1 MENNSRVLAKNTLL
15 LYFRQILI
23 MAVSLYT
30 ARVVLAVLGAEDFG
44 IYNVVAGVVTMFG
57 FLGGAMAS
65 SSQRY
70 FSYDL
75 GKKDL
80 KHLGITFSVTFQI
93 YLLIALVVLLFVETA
108 GLWFLNT
115 KLVIP
120 SNRLIAAN
128 WIFQAAI
135 ISFLLTL
142 ITTPFMAIIIAHEN
156 MTVYAYVSIV
166 EVALKLGIVFLLKY
180 LPYDKLIVYGI
191 LLSLVSFINTA
202 IYRFYCHKH
211 YSECKVRFVCD
222 GKLFK
227 EIIAYSGWN
236 LFGNLAAIFKNQ
248 GINILLNL
256 HFGTI
261 VNAARGIAGQVNSA
275 VMSFSNNF
283 STALRPQVIK
293 TYAANQKED
302 TMRLVFRGCKFTF
315 FLMYIFTL
323 PLCLEMKSIL
333 SLWLKNPPEYAVVF
347 TQLVLIDALIDSI
360 SYPLMTL
367 AQATG
372 KIRLY
377 QAVVGGI
384 LLLNLPVSYVAL
396 RFGAPA
402 YSVMLVA
409 IVLSVTAFIVR
420 FFIVSVLGGMS
431 KRQFVIKTIFPCV
444 AVSVGSAILPLLFVL
459 NVNESFFRMFT
470 TVLISGGCSV
480 LSILFL
486 GMTKNERNAV
496 LAKPKSVMLNLF
508 QYPKKS
514 NGKEDC
520 LSSVRYDLRH
530 VEKVENCSGCHACF
544 SSCPKEAISMLANNE
559 GFLLPV
565 IDKKKCVDCG
575 VCEKVCPALN
585 PIKGESVG
593 NLAENTTAYAAI
605 NLNEKIRMESSSGGV
620 FTALSE
626 YVISQEGI
634 VFGAKFDRDFL
645 VVHSYTNNIEDLE
658 EFRGSKY
665 VQSKIG
671 TSYKDC
677 KTFLEQ
683 GRKVLFSGTP
693 CQIQGLKKY
702 LRKEYSNLL
711 TVDFIC
717 HGVPSPFLWQKYID
731 YRLLKAHARRGEI
744 SKTAFRRKINGW
756 KQYSLLFTFANNS
769 EYCASLYKDP
779 YLQIFLKDIAL
790 RKSCYECAS
799 RGLERPSDITL
810 ADFWGIQNVIPR
822 MDDDKGT
829 SLVLLHSSQGRELW
843 SIIEKGLSVKQ
854 VSLDCVVKNNRSVVF
869 SPIMPKRRSVFYKD
883 LSNKKFSS
891 VVRKYGVTHIR
902 TRGVRLAKRFVIYA
916 LRLAI
921 HKWGGVV
928 HNGYVYYLR
937 PCYTLLI
944 KKSNKRYI
952 FLNKNS
958 ACRKVGGVLL
968 FNTRSLRIS

>member
-80 KHLGITFSVTFQI
+80 KHLEITFSVTFQI
-93 YLLIALVVLLFVETA
+93 YLLIALVVFLFVETA

-166 EVALKLGIVFLLKY
+166 EVALKLGIVVLLKY

-211 YSECKVRFVCD
+211 YSECKVRFICD

-248 GINILLNL
+248 GINILLNF
-256 HFGTI
+256 HFGAI

-333 SLWLKNPPEYAVVF
+333 SLWLKNPPEYAIVF

-396 RFGAPA
+396 RFDAPA

-409 IVLSVTAFIVR
+409 
-420 FFIVSVLGGMS
+420 
-431 KRQFVIKTIFPCV
+431 
-444 AVSVGSAILPLLFVL
+444 
-459 NVNESFFRMFT
+459 
-470 TVLISGGCSV
+470 
-480 LSILFL
+480 
-486 GMTKNERNAV
+486 
-496 LAKPKSVMLNLF
+496 
-508 QYPKKS
+508 
-514 NGKEDC
+514 
-520 LSSVRYDLRH
+520 
-530 VEKVENCSGCHACF
+530 
-544 SSCPKEAISMLANNE
+544 
-559 GFLLPV
+559 
-565 IDKKKCVDCG
+565 
-575 VCEKVCPALN
+575 
-585 PIKGESVG
+585 
-593 NLAENTTAYAAI
+593 
-605 NLNEKIRMESSSGGV
+605 
-620 FTALSE
+620 
-626 YVISQEGI
+626 
-634 VFGAKFDRDFL
+634 
-645 VVHSYTNNIEDLE
+645 
-658 EFRGSKY
+658 
-665 VQSKIG
+665 
-671 TSYKDC
+671 
-677 KTFLEQ
+677 
-683 GRKVLFSGTP
+683 
-693 CQIQGLKKY
+693 
-702 LRKEYSNLL
+702 
-711 TVDFIC
+711 
-717 HGVPSPFLWQKYID
+717 
-731 YRLLKAHARRGEI
+731 
-744 SKTAFRRKINGW
+744 
-756 KQYSLLFTFANNS
+756 
-769 EYCASLYKDP
+769 
-779 YLQIFLKDIAL
+779 
-790 RKSCYECAS
+790 
-799 RGLERPSDITL
+799 
-810 ADFWGIQNVIPR
+810 
-822 MDDDKGT
+822 
-829 SLVLLHSSQGRELW
+829 
-843 SIIEKGLSVKQ
+843 
-854 VSLDCVVKNNRSVVF
+854 VVF
-869 SPIMPKRRSVFYKD
+869 SPIMPKRRSFFYKD

-891 VVRKYGVTHIR
+891 VVRKYGVTHIW
-902 TRGVRLAKRFVIYA
+902 TRVVRLAKRFVIYA

-921 HKWGGVV
+921 HKWGGVI
-928 HNGYVYYLR
+928 HNGYVYHLR
-937 PCYTLLI
+937 PYYTLLI

-968 FNTRSLRIS
+968 FNTRNLRIS

>member
-1 MENNSRVLAKNTLL
+1 MENNSRTLAKNTLL

-30 ARVVLAVLGAEDFG
+30 ARVVLATLGAEDYG

-57 FLGGAMAS
+57 FLSGAMAS

-75 GKKDL
+75 GKKDSEHL
-80 KHLGITFSVTFQI
+80 KITFSVTFQI
-93 YLLIALVVLLFVETA
+93 YLLIALVVLLFVETV

-156 MTVYAYVSIV
+156 MTIYAYVSVV
-166 EVALKLGIVFLLKY
+166 EVSLKLGIVFLLKY

-211 YSECKVRFVCD
+211 YPECKVRFICD

-256 HFGTI
+256 HFGAI
-261 VNAARGIAGQVNSA
+261 VNAARGIASQVNSA
-275 VMSFSNNF
+275 VVSFSNNF

-293 TYAANQKED
+293 TYAANQKDD
-302 TMRLVFRGCKFTF
+302 TMKLVFRGCKFTF

-323 PLCLEMKSIL
+323 PLCLEMNSIL

-384 LLLNLPVSYVAL
+384 LLLNLPVSYIGL

-420 FFIVSVLGGMS
+420 FFIVSVLSGMS
-431 KRQFVIKTIFPCV
+431 KSQFVIKTIFPCL
-444 AVSVGSAILPLLFVL
+444 AVSFSSAIFPLLFVM
-459 NVNESFFRMFT
+459 NVNESLFRMFT
-470 TVLISGGCSV
+470 TVMISGVCTV

-486 GMTKNERNAV
+486 GMTKSEREAV
-496 LAKPKSVMLNLF
+496 LVKPKSVMLNLF
-508 QYPKKS
+508 QHLKES
-514 NGKEDC
+514 HLKEDVLYSTRNDFC
-520 LSSVRYDLRH
+520 H
-530 VEKVENCSGCHACF
+530 VEIVKNCSGCHSCF
-544 SSCPKEAISMLANNE
+544 SSCPKEAISMLANKE
-559 GFLLPV
+559 GFLFPV
-565 IDKKKCVDCG
+565 IDKEKCVDCG
-575 VCEKVCPALN
+575 VCEKSCPVLN
-585 PIKGESVG
+585 PINCESVVG
-593 NLAENTTAYAAI
+593 LVKTTTAYAAI
-605 NLNEKIRMESSSGGV
+605 NMNEKIRMESSSGGV
-620 FTALSE
+620 FTAIAE
-626 YVISQEGI
+626 YVISNSGI
-634 VFGAKFDRDFL
+634 VFGAKFDKDFS
-645 VVHSYTNNIEDLE
+645 VIHSYTSNIEDIE

-665 VQSKIG
+665 LQSKIG

-677 KTFLEQ
+677 KAFLEQ

-717 HGVPSPFLWQKYID
+717 HGVLSPFLWQKYID
-731 YRLLKAHARRGEI
+731 YRVLKARAKREEI
-744 SKTAFRRKINGW
+744 SKTAFRRKNDGW
-756 KQYSLLFTFANNS
+756 KQYSLLFTFANNR

-790 RKSCYECAS
+790 RKSCYECTS
-799 RGLERPSDITL
+799 RGLKRPSDITL
-810 ADFWGIQNVIPR
+810 ADFWGIQNVMPC

-829 SLVLLHSSQGRELW
+829 SLVLLHSNQGQELW
-843 SIIEKGLSVKQ
+843 SMIEKGLSVKQ

-869 SPIMPKRRSVFYKD
+869 SPIMPKQRSVFYTD

-891 VVRKYGVTHIR
+891 VVRKYGITHIW
-902 TRGVRLAKRFVIYA
+902 TKVVQLAKRFVRYVLRVTIY
-916 LRLAI
+916 
-921 HKWGGVV
+921 K
-928 HNGYVYYLR
+928 
-937 PCYTLLI
+937 
-944 KKSNKRYI
+944 
-952 FLNKNS
+952 
-958 ACRKVGGVLL
+958 
-968 FNTRSLRIS
+968 

>member
-80 KHLGITFSVTFQI
+80 KHLEITFSVTFQI
-93 YLLIALVVLLFVETA
+93 YLLIALVVFLFVETA

-166 EVALKLGIVFLLKY
+166 EVALKLGIVVLLKY

-256 HFGTI
+256 HFGAI

-293 TYAANQKED
+293 TYAVNQKED
-302 TMRLVFRGCKFTF
+302 TMRLVFRVCKFTF
-315 FLMYIFTL
+315 FLMYIFT
-323 PLCLEMKSIL
+323 
-333 SLWLKNPPEYAVVF
+333 
-347 TQLVLIDALIDSI
+347 
-360 SYPLMTL
+360 
-367 AQATG
+367 
-372 KIRLY
+372 
-377 QAVVGGI
+377 
-384 LLLNLPVSYVAL
+384 
-396 RFGAPA
+396 
-402 YSVMLVA
+402 
-409 IVLSVTAFIVR
+409 
-420 FFIVSVLGGMS
+420 
-431 KRQFVIKTIFPCV
+431 
-444 AVSVGSAILPLLFVL
+444 LPLLFVL

-470 TVLISGGCSV
+470 TVLISGVCTV
-480 LSILFL
+480 LGILFL

-508 QYPKKS
+508 QHPKKS
-514 NGKEDC
+514 HGKEDC
-520 LSSVRYDLRH
+520 LYSVQYDLRH
-530 VEKVENCSGCHACF
+530 VETVENCSGCHACF

-593 NLAENTTAYAAI
+593 ELAENTTAYAAI

-626 YVISQEGI
+626 YVISQGGI

-665 VQSKIG
+665 LQSKIG
-671 TSYKDC
+671 TSYKEC

-744 SKTAFRRKINGW
+744 SKTAFRRKNNGW

-769 EYCASLYKDP
+769 EYCASLCKDP

-829 SLVLLHSSQGRELW
+829 SLVLIHSSQGRELW

-869 SPIMPKRRSVFYKD
+869 SPIMPKRRSFFYKD

-891 VVRKYGVTHIR
+891 VVRKYGVTHIW
-902 TRGVRLAKRFVIYA
+902 TRVVRLAKRFVIYA

-921 HKWGGVV
+921 HKWGGVI
-928 HNGYVYYLR
+928 HNGYVYHLR
-937 PCYTLLI
+937 PYYTLLI

-968 FNTRSLRIS
+968 FNTRNLRTS